1 MLAWLDERQV
11 GAYLG
16 AIALGLVV
24 AHLPGADGLSV
35 LVTPI
40 LVALLFAT
48 FLTLPLTTLRIDVRF
63 TALVLGVNFLVVP
76 LLVAALTLPVR
87 GDLRFFVP
95 VLIVLLSPCVDY
107 VVSFTGLAGGAR
119 NKLLGLTPIMLL
131 GQMLL
136 LPGYLRICLGEDAPQ
151 VVAPGPFL
159 NALVWMLLIPVVGA
173 FIVQVLA
180 GRSAP
185 AQRVARL
192 ADEIMV
198 PLMMLTL
205 FVVVAAYAG
214 QVTQHLSELAL
225 TLGIYVLFAV
235 VMNLVGVV
243 ASKLAGFTYRDGVA
257 VTFAVTTRNSLIVL
271 PFILALGEGY
281 EIAPVVVVAQTLI
294 ELCVMVVMVKMYP
307 DLHKRT
313 RLWA

>member
-1 MLAWLDERQV
+1 MLAWLDEHQV

-16 AIALGLVV
+16 AIALGL
-24 AHLPGADGLSV
+24 AAAQIPEADGLSV

-63 TALVLGVNFLVVP
+63 TALVLGLNFLAVP
-76 LLVAALTLPVR
+76 LIVAALTLPLR
-87 GDLRFFVP
+87 GDLTFFVP

-119 NKLLGLTPIMLL
+119 NKLLSLTPILLL

-136 LPGYLRICLGEDAPQ
+136 LPVYLRMFLGEGAPQ
-151 VVAPGPFL
+151 VLAPGPFL
-159 NALVWMLLIPVVGA
+159 HALVWMLLAPVTGA
-173 FIVQVLA
+173 FVVQLFA

-185 AQRVARL
+185 AQRVVRL

-205 FVVVAAYAG
+205 FTVVTAYAG
-214 QVTQHLSELAL
+214 QVAEHLSELAVV
-225 TLGIYVLFAV
+225 LGIYVLFAV
-235 VMNLVGVV
+235 IMNLVGVG
-243 ASKLAGFTYRDGVA
+243 ASKLTGFTYRDGVA
-257 VTFAVTTRNSLIVL
+257 VAFAVTTRNSLIIL
-271 PFILALGEGY
+271 PFILALGAGY
-281 EIAPVVVVAQTLI
+281 EIAPVVVVAQTLV
-294 ELCVMVVMVKMYP
+294 ELCVMVVMVKTYP
-307 DLHKRT
+307 DLRKRT